1 MTPDQSSL
9 LIEAAADRAADGSAL
24 MQSSADL
31 CLADARKLHAEGKH
45 AYAARRALK
54 SLEYSV
60 GVFHPAYTAAARVIN
75 PAY

>member
-1 MTPDQSSL
+1 MNNEESQL
-9 LIEAAADRAADGSAL
+9 LIDTAQGRANDEAL
-24 MQSSADL
+24 MQSSAIV
-31 CLADARKLHAEGKH
+31 CLQDARKLHAEGKFN
-45 AYAARRALK
+45 AAARRALK